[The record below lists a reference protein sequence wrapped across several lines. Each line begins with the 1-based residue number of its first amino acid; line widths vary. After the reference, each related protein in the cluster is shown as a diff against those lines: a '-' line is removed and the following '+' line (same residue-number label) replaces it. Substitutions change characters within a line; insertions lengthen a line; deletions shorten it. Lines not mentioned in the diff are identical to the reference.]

1 MPAYRGMAHIFR
13 NKPMS
18 TLIFIICGIFFA
30 LGTITVSYYLYRIR
44 SRNAGKTLNDI
55 LLTTYR
61 DNTAPL
67 ANRAQAGLDL
77 AELFL
82 NEAHPESATS
92 AQHILE
98 ELLGFPELDQT
109 LGAQIKCLLA
119 GVLLE
124 QCDAQS
130 YTRAN
135 ELLQNAPQLI
145 THEQRVVFTVVKSSC
160 EAKET
165 LTPQQRKQLLETLD
179 RLLSSPTLP
188 PYARAWAINTRT
200 QLLAL
205 SDS

>member
-1 MPAYRGMAHIFR
+1 
-13 NKPMS
+13 MS

-44 SRNAGKTLNDI
+44 SRNITNTLNDV

-61 DNTAPL
+61 DNTVPPTK
-67 ANRAQAGLDL
+67 RAQAGLDL

-82 NEAHPESATS
+82 NEARPESATD

-98 ELLGFPELDQT
+98 ELLGLPELDQT
-109 LGAQIKCLLA
+109 LSAQVKCLLA
-119 GVLLE
+119 GIFLE
-124 QCDAQS
+124 QCDTQS
-130 YTRAN
+130 YARAN
-135 ELLQNAPQLI
+135 ELLKNIPQPI
-145 THEQRVVFTVVKSSC
+145 TLEQKLVLTVVKNSC

-165 LTPQQRKQLLETLD
+165 LTPQQRKQLLETLE
-179 RLLSSPTLP
+179 LILSNPALP
-188 PYARAWAINTRT
+188 PYARMWAINTRT